1 MKGEPTEPL
10 VWFSLH
16 CYLIEICKL
25 LFVYF
30 KEFNCVKMNFV
41 LVIRKLGL
49 QNSVKKRDFSSAVQS
64 WAMSA
69 CHRCLVC
76 LGDIG
81 KYRLGQCD
89 KS

>member
-1 MKGEPTEPL
+1 
-10 VWFSLH
+10 
-16 CYLIEICKL
+16 
-25 LFVYF
+25 
-30 KEFNCVKMNFV
+30 MNFV

-81 KYRLGQCD
+81 KYRLGPCD